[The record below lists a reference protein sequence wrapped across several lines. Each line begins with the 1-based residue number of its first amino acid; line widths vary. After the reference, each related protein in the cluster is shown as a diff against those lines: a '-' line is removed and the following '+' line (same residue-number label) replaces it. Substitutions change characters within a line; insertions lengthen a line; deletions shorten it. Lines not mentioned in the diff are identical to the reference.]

1 MKALSLFAWLLCAG
15 FILNAISGNWA
26 LDQADH
32 GAAGVVGDIACAAF
46 FAMVGAV
53 CYTVGSRLAYQREYE
68 RQGNE

>member
-26 LDQADH
+26 LTRPTTAPPASLVTSLAPPSSRWLAPFATPS
-32 GAAGVVGDIACAAF
+32 AAG
-46 FAMVGAV
+46 
-53 CYTVGSRLAYQREYE
+53 LYQREYE